1 MFYLVT
7 LTAVASFFFEAGEV
21 RETKI
26 YDEAS
31 AKDALVIAR
40 AWARNELYKAV
51 GIKVG
56 NGRKAKILWVK

>member
-1 MFYLVT
+1 MFYLVR
-7 LTAVASFFFEAGEV
+7 LTSVASFFFEAGEV
-21 RETKI
+21 LETKI
-26 YDEAS
+26 YNEAS

-56 NGRKAKILWVK
+56 HGRRARILWVK